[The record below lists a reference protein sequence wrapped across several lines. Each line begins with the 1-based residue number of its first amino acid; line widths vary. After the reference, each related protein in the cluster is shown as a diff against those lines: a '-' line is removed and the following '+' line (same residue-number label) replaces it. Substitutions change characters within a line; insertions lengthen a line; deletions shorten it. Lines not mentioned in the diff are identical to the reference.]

1 MDIRELE
8 KIISPTYVDFANDI
22 ENQIANLDD
31 EYDKLTNILSN
42 QEETW
47 RREIDCVVKRVKN
60 EINDLKLRHHDVLQ
74 THLNEIKQIEK
85 SIQESVSAVKE
96 LEKSNVV
103 SAILDYKPKNQ
114 EFIKLPSK
122 LLVSLPTFHPKTI
135 TSEQIYGMFGS
146 LKPYGVTPDKHGYT
160 LKEPTDQL
168 IKRTNLPEAFNVFNS
183 L

>member
-8 KIISPTYVDFANDI
+8 KIIYPTYVFIANDI
-22 ENQIANLDD
+22 ENQIANLDE
-31 EYDKLTNILSN
+31 EYEKLTNILSN

-60 EINDLKLRHHDVLQ
+60 EINDLKSRHLDVLE

-103 SAILDYKPKNQ
+103 SAILDYKLTKKQRNYQ
-114 EFIKLPSK
+114 TSQQTSSFIAY
-122 LLVSLPTFHPKTI
+122 VS
-135 TSEQIYGMFGS
+135 S
-146 LKPYGVTPDKHGYT
+146 
-160 LKEPTDQL
+160 
-168 IKRTNLPEAFNVFNS
+168 
-183 L
+183 

>member
-8 KIISPTYVDFANDI
+8 KIIYPTYVFIANDI
-22 ENQIANLDD
+22 ENQIANFD
-31 EYDKLTNILSN
+31 EEYEKLTNILSN

-60 EINDLKLRHHDVLQ
+60 EINDLKSRHLDVLE

-103 SAILDYKPKNQ
+103 SAILDYKPKKQRNYQ
-114 EFIKLPSK
+114 TSQQTSSSIAY
-122 LLVSLPTFHPKTI
+122 VS
-135 TSEQIYGMFGS
+135 S
-146 LKPYGVTPDKHGYT
+146 
-160 LKEPTDQL
+160 
-168 IKRTNLPEAFNVFNS
+168 
-183 L
+183 